1 MKRLVVIFPLLLIL
15 TGLPVPVLA
24 WPLTLHDDGGP
35 YQAMAVD
42 SRGSLVVAAIVTPTT
57 IELTAASAA
66 GQRLG
71 WSTINLPT
79 ELWQQ
84 PRRQVWLKLY
94 RSYLDIVLV
103 AGDDVLNEGRRYRVP
118 MQQRLTSTTFS
129 RPVVSVFAVP
139 EGTRDLALWQGAG
152 AAYAVW
158 RTQDEDGIA
167 AIHMTRLPG

>member
-1 MKRLVVIFPLLLIL
+1 MKRLVTIFPILLIL

-57 IELTAASAA
+57 IELTAANDA

-71 WSTINLPT
+71 WSTINLPS

-84 PRRQVWLKLY
+84 PRRQIWLKLY
-94 RSYLDIVLV
+94 RNYLDIVIV
-103 AGDDVLNEGRRYRVP
+103 VGDEVLTEGRRYRVP
-118 MQQRLTSTTFS
+118 IQQRLISATFG
-129 RPVVSVFAVP
+129 RPVVNVFAVP
-139 EGTRDLALWQGAG
+139 EGARDMALWQGAG
-152 AAYAVW
+152 LAYSVW
-158 RTQDEDGIA
+158 RMQDEDGISTVR
-167 AIHMTRLPG
+167 MTILP